1 MRLSQH
7 KQPQKLLKKKDSWCE
22 VTKKDS
28 VMWNRVG
35 VKYDSVWPAPAP
47 NIRCPFFVHH
57 IHPPLLRLLLLL
69 LAYFVTYYNY
79 HKYSSSSTSAADLLL
94 ITLVYDSSSPSTYF
108 TYSPPYFLLPPATY
122 PLQQLLVPV
131 HHPYSFTNH
140 LPHRR
145 DLLQQQHP
153 WLLLPL
159 PQLWQVPQLLVILP
173 VPLIL
178 LLVTLVY
185 DSSSSSTTTP
195 EGLPPL
201 LSIVPLHTS
210 PAVYPTPST
219 STYFTSMSSTSTY
232 LIPHLQFYYDY
243 LDYHQ
248 RRAACQTSKPYSDCE

>member
-1 MRLSQH
+1 M
-7 KQPQKLLKKKDSWCE
+7 
-22 VTKKDS
+22 
-28 VMWNRVG
+28 
-35 VKYDSVWPAPAP
+35 
-47 NIRCPFFVHH
+47 
-57 IHPPLLRLLLLL
+57 PLQ
-69 LAYFVTYYNY
+69 FS
-79 HKYSSSSTSAADLLL
+79 HYSSSGTFILLPVL
-94 ITLVYDSSSPSTYF
+94 QFYSPTYF

>member
-1 MRLSQH
+1 
-7 KQPQKLLKKKDSWCE
+7 
-22 VTKKDS
+22 
-28 VMWNRVG
+28 MWNWAVLRTSISFEQLCLWRS
-35 VKYDSVWPAPAP
+35 YP
-47 NIRCPFFVHH
+47 NHATTVSH
-57 IHPPLLRLLLLL
+57 
-69 LAYFVTYYNY
+69 
-79 HKYSSSSTSAADLLL
+79 YSSSGTFILLPVL
-94 ITLVYDSSSPSTYF
+94 QFYSPTYF

-145 DLLQQQHP
+145 TLLQQQHP
-153 WLLLPL
+153 WLLLLL

-248 RRAACQTSKPYSDCE
+248 RRAACQTSKPYSDCD